1 MRHQRAGLHLSRTA
15 AHRKALFSN
24 LVSALFTYE
33 RIKTTDAKAKETRRI
48 AERTITWARRLGD
61 VLVKAADQRTPEE
74 SARVVHAV
82 RMARRIV
89 RDRAAI
95 VKLFEDIGPRFLAR
109 RGGYTRIVKIGQR
122 AGDAAPMSLL
132 ELVPD
137 ANAREK
143 PVVDTEAPEQ
153 AAKGEGKKG
162 VRTGATKGSAKGTTK
177 APAKT
182 AKAAADEGAASKSK
196 RASAKVTEPKAK
208 VSKTSRS
215 K

>member
-33 RIKTTDAKAKETRRI
+33 RIRTTDAKAKETRRI

-61 VLVKAADQRTPEE
+61 VLTKPADKRTPEE

-89 RDRAAI
+89 RDRSAI

-122 AGDAAPMSLL
+122 PGDAAPMSLL

-137 ANAREK
+137 VNAKEK
-143 PVVDTEAPEQ
+143 PVVDTEAETTS
-153 AAKGEGKKG
+153 KGGKAGKK
-162 VRTGATKGSAKGTTK
+162 AS
-177 APAKT
+177 
-182 AKAAADEGAASKSK
+182 AKAAKPEATEAAAAKPK
-196 RASAKVTEPKAK
+196 RASTKASSEPKAA
-208 VSKTSRS
+208 KTP
-215 K
+215 KAPKAK